1 LSTSIAGK
9 RLYTELEEKYVH
21 PDTSKRSRNVFK
33 FQTTT
38 LSSGAGCLHEQAI
51 LCVDNGQSVLV
62 SAHTSAG
69 KTVVAE
75 YAVARSL
82 KHKQRVIYTTPIK
95 ALSNQKFREFT
106 EEFKDVG
113 LMTGDITINPEATVL
128 IMTTE
133 ILLSMLYRGSEVTR
147 EVGWVIFDEI
157 HYLRDKERGVVWEE
171 TIILLPDSVGL
182 VFLSATIPNARQF
195 AEWIV
200 YLHKNP
206 CHVVYTDYRPVP
218 LQHYVF
224 PCGGDGIHLVVN
236 QKREFIESNFNAAL
250 LALQKAAGD
259 AASDT
264 RMRGR
269 KGGSTR
275 AQPYCAKL
283 VKLVMEQNL
292 EPLIVFS
299 FSKMDCEYYATQMNK
314 MDFNTGARREFYC
327 QLTPATFNDFCFS
340 YDFFPVTELF
350 HALRIFHCMCIPV
363 YFLFAGADTEKA
375 AVDLVFNNAIDSLS
389 AEDKRLPQVQILLPV
404 LRRGVGIHH
413 GGLLPILKEIVE
425 ILFGEGLIKVLYAT
439 ETFAMGLNMPARTV
453 LFTATR
459 KFDGHN
465 FRLISSGE
473 YIQMSGRAGRR
484 GKDDRGTVILML
496 DDRISSTEA
505 RQLLMGEPDRL
516 DSSFYLTNNMVLNLL
531 RVEDINPELLLEK
544 SFFQFQHR
552 SQLPSLD
559 KRIKELEKNLQS
571 FSFPEDID
579 MDQLDA
585 FVKLRDAL
593 ASANRDRWSLAMKG
607 KAVVPFLQ
615 PGRVV
620 RVRTS
625 DDIDFGWGV
634 VLHINQSARFKRN
647 ENDKASRDH
656 IVILVECLLEVLPMP
671 TLGNSFGGENLHK
684 SGQPIPLSMVESAAS
699 GINIP
704 EIEKDDNQSPT
715 ETEVRLVS
723 VPLGCLAE
731 LSSVCM
737 TVSNIVE
744 CASSKTDV
752 LARKLAMQ
760 PSSVR
765 RRLWEGIQRAKDKL
779 GGKLPLL
786 DPIKD
791 MNNRDGRLK
800 EYTQLVHVL
809 ESRVALNPL
818 SKRTDADQLV
828 DSYTRRVLILRD
840 LTNIR
845 RQLQNNDTLFHQDE
859 LYARKRLL
867 RRLGFCSEGDI
878 IAFKGRVACE
888 ISSGDELMLT
898 ELLLDG
904 LFSSL
909 SPAQLAGVL
918 SCFVVER
925 SATKQ
930 PVDLRPDMVQ
940 ALDTIQAKARFLAR
954 AAAECRIGAARTHSD
969 SPSEDSVQRN
979 VPEAGAL
986 LNSRAG
992 LLDDEQ
998 AYVDRFS
1005 GELMEVVRAWAE
1017 GVSFARLCEL
1027 TSVFEGSV
1035 IRCMRRLDELLR
1047 QMYDAAKVAGNVEL
1061 ENKFSEGIVAH
1072 PSDNGLLFRAQFRVI
1087 ASSTYLVY

>member
-1 LSTSIAGK
+1 MDDFGLNLDELESSFVPKKSNAPLNSCNSVAGK
-9 RLYTELEEKYVH
+9 RRYTELEEAYVQ
-21 PDTSKRSRNVFK
+21 PEVSKRSRNVFK
-33 FQTTT
+33 FQTSIV
-38 LSSGAGCLHEQAI
+38 SSGQGCLHEVVYPVGETLKPLTPIEVPARNYPFTLDSFQKQAI

-133 ILLSMLYRGSEVTR
+133 ILRSMLYRGSEVTR

-283 VKLVMEQNL
+283 VKLVMDQNL

-299 FSKMDCEYYATQMNK
+299 FSKIDCEYYATQMNK
-314 MDFNTGARREFYC
+314 MDFNT
-327 QLTPATFNDFCFS
+327 
-340 YDFFPVTELF
+340 
-350 HALRIFHCMCIPV
+350 
-363 YFLFAGADTEKA
+363 DTEKA
-375 AVDLVFNNAIDSLS
+375 AVDLIFNNAIDSLS

-496 DDRISSTEA
+496 DNRISSTEA

-559 KRIKELEKNLQS
+559 KRIKELEKSLQG

-585 FVKLRDAL
+585 FAKLRDAL
-593 ASANRDRWSLAMKG
+593 TSANRDRWSLAMKG

-620 RVRTS
+620 RVHTL
-625 DDIDFGWGV
+625 DDIDFGWGI
-634 VLHINQSARFKRN
+634 VLHINQSARFKRK
-647 ENDKASRDH
+647 ENDKSSKDH
-656 IVILVECLLEVLPMP
+656 TVILVECLLEVLPIP
-671 TLGNSFGGENLHK
+671 TYGKSFGGENLQK

-704 EIEKDDNQSPT
+704 EIEKDGNHSPT
-715 ETEVRLVS
+715 ETEIRLVS
-723 VPLGCLAE
+723 VPLACLAE

-737 TVSNIVE
+737 TVNNIVE

-791 MNNRDGRLK
+791 MNNKDNRLK

-828 DSYTRRVLILRD
+828 DSYTRRALILRD
-840 LTNIR
+840 LNNVR

-859 LYARKRLL
+859 LHARKRLL

-904 LFSSL
+904 LFSSM
-909 SPAQLAGVL
+909 SPAQSAGVL

-925 SATKQ
+925 SSTKQ

-940 ALDTIQAKARFLAR
+940 ALETIQAKARFLAR
-954 AAAECRIGAARTHSD
+954 AAAECRIGAARTQLD
-969 SPSEDSVQRN
+969 SPSEDTMKPN

-1047 QMYDAAKVAGNVEL
+1047 QMHDAAKVAGNVEL
-1061 ENKFSEGIVAH
+1061 ENKFSEAMVLIKRDIVFA
-1072 PSDNGLLFRAQFRVI
+1072 
-1087 ASSTYLVY
+1087 ASLYL